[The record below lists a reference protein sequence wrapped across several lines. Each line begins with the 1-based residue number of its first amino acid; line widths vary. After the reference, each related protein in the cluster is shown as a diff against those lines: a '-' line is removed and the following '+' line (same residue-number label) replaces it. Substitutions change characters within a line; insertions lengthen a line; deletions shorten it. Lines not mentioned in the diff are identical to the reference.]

1 MQDIVTLPKIW
12 VHLELA
18 VVVAIWAGTFVSTKI
33 VLTEISPAL
42 SALYRY
48 LLASVILLI
57 LDWKNTESI
66 AKGDYPMI
74 VLLSSTGVTLYYLL
88 QHYGIQYTNATDA
101 AILISLS
108 PIFMCLIS
116 WFCLRD
122 SLKISALAGVLI
134 SFCGCLL
141 VITDGHFDKLAIDD
155 RFEGN
160 LLILL
165 TAVSW
170 AVYSSFGKNMLQKY
184 SVRTLVKS
192 TTLIGT
198 LLLLPFSLYEISP
211 ASRFSLSW
219 IGWVNMLYLGG
230 LASVYGYLAW
240 YRGLCRLPAATVGS
254 YLYFRPLLTG
264 VIAAM
269 LLHEQ
274 IGSYTV
280 IGAILI
286 LFGTY
291 LTTR

>member
-1 MQDIVTLPKIW
+1 MPNKSVMPNIW
-12 VHLELA
+12 THLELA
-18 VVVAIWAGTFVSTKI
+18 FVVAIWAGTFVATKI

-48 LLASVILLI
+48 LLASLILLI
-57 LDWKNTESI
+57 IDRKNTESI
-66 AKGDYPMI
+66 AKSDYPMI

-108 PIFMCLIS
+108 PIFICMIS
-116 WFCLRD
+116 WFYFREP
-122 SLKISALAGVLI
+122 LKIIALTGVLI

-141 VITDGHFDKLAIDD
+141 VIIDGHYEKISIDE

-165 TAVSW
+165 TAISW
-170 AVYSSFGKNMLQKY
+170 AVYSSFGKSMLRKY

-198 LLLLPFSLYEISP
+198 LLLIPFSLYEITP

-219 IGWVNMLYLGG
+219 IGWANMLYLGG

-240 YRGLCRLPAATVGS
+240 YRGLCRLPAATVGN

-264 VIAAM
+264 VIAAV
-269 LLHEQ
+269 LLQEQ
-274 IGSYTV
+274 TSAYIV
-280 IGAILI
+280 VGALLI
-286 LFGTY
+286 LSGTF